1 MKAILTAMFCLCTIA
16 TLAQKKTIREARYD
30 GVKVL
35 KPPYKGVWRVDVMED
50 YPNVVQVILCKDRR
64 SVPLDCRKD
73 YNVTMT
79 TSTGRKK
86 TITDY
91 MNTSFG
97 VIQPHEFPLTI
108 DVSVTPLNTNN
119 RLEYFRIV
127 CDNKS

>member
-1 MKAILTAMFCLCTIA
+1 M
-16 TLAQKKTIREARYD
+16 
-30 GVKVL
+30 

-119 RLEYFRIV
+119 RLEFSLQLLYPNFHYEIMLY
-127 CDNKS
+127 DESSNMQGGIH